1 MLMSYFKR
9 IHPESERT
17 AMIKDL
23 SVPAISTSMTILA
36 FLYSEYRRLE
46 EEVKHLGEHRKWDEK
61 THQYYSYLKQI
72 FHNRID

>member
-1 MLMSYFKR
+1 V
-9 IHPESERT
+9 
-17 AMIKDL
+17 A
-23 SVPAISTSMTILA
+23 AISPFMSILA

-72 FHNRID
+72 FHNKNG